1 MAASRKERLN
11 GGGGGRR
18 TTCLATRAWRRTCSS
33 GAGNP
38 SSRENAP
45 RLSHSQAEAAVG
57 PDLARPSWLRH
68 GRTGCAGVV
77 GRGPT
82 RAGPNSDGPLGQT
95 GDETEEEG
103 RSRGG
108 SGGRAATGAGGGPAD
123 GPSAMA
129 TPTPTVRRPAST
141 PLPRKGPPLATDAA
155 TPTGG
160 RRRDG
165 GERPAG
171 EAEPRPP
178 LPPIRGRV
186 ALLATATKSA
196 RVGRDGGEH
205 NASKA
210 ARAANSSST
219 SSAMSAQRRPRM
231 QSSSPTTCGN
241 RGAPAM
247 AAGDPAGA
255 ILRSGI
261 TAAPDTSPSRRLS
274 PSGAIPLENSP
285 PARRR

>member
-1 MAASRKERLN
+1 VGCGPAS
-11 GGGGGRR
+11 
-18 TTCLATRAWRRTCSS
+18 
-33 GAGNP
+33 
-38 SSRENAP
+38 
-45 RLSHSQAEAAVG
+45 
-57 PDLARPSWLRH
+57 
-68 GRTGCAGVV
+68 
-77 GRGPT
+77 
-82 RAGPNSDGPLGQT
+82 AGPNSDGPLGQT
-95 GDETEEEG
+95 GGETGEEG
-103 RSRGG
+103 RARGG
-108 SGGRAATGAGGGPAD
+108 GGGRAATGAGEGPAGGPTAAAS
-123 GPSAMA
+123 PI
-129 TPTPTVRRPAST
+129 PTGRRPDSA
-141 PLPRKGPPLATDAA
+141 PQPMKEPPLATDAA

-160 RRRDG
+160 RLRDG

-186 ALLATATKSA
+186 ARLATATKSA

-210 ARAANSSST
+210 ARAANSSSA

-261 TAAPDTSPSRRLS
+261 TAAPDTSL
-274 PSGAIPLENSP
+274 AYLEHLHLMHFKKGWF
-285 PARRR
+285 